1 MMNSPNVIHLVRKI
15 ISNYILNGSEG
26 NPNYQK
32 GPPNIVRL
40 IPNIVPE
47 NELIRLYSTN
57 GNNALGLSGDAIDR
71 ILSGF
76 GTMKAVNKE
85 ASGMVAHT
93 AVFDDLDCIVFFIL
107 KQKHMVR
114 ANMCCLLCMC

>member
-1 MMNSPNVIHLVRKI
+1 MNSPNVIHLVRKI